1 MIKFAN
7 CLITGD
13 EKDSSIKSSRM
24 LSAKSTP
31 NFHHTHQFLSPENAE
46 PKLHPNPTYAGSL
59 SANASSSDLSRE
71 KMAKVDDFTNVL
83 MKMSAILCMC
93 SLMYKHL
100 IAIDW
105 NKVQNL
111 SCCMHMKNT
120 VLILLYRM
128 LTVGTKVKCI
138 SVKKKNE
145 HTCISLLSVKSTQP
159 HFLTKKF
166 RNTLKK
172 PLSK

>member
-1 MIKFAN
+1 
-7 CLITGD
+7 
-13 EKDSSIKSSRM
+13 
-24 LSAKSTP
+24 
-31 NFHHTHQFLSPENAE
+31 
-46 PKLHPNPTYAGSL
+46 
-59 SANASSSDLSRE
+59 
-71 KMAKVDDFTNVL
+71 
-83 MKMSAILCMC
+83 MC

-111 SCCMHMKNT
+111 PCCMHMKNT
-120 VLILLYRM
+120 N
-128 LTVGTKVKCI
+128 LTLPNVNCWYKSEVYF
-138 SVKKKNE
+138 SKKKNE

>member
-105 NKVQNL
+105 NKVHENL

-138 SVKKKNE
+138 SVKKKKWTYMYFTTE
-145 HTCISLLSVKSTQP
+145 C
-159 HFLTKKF
+159 KKYPATF
-166 RNTLKK
+166 FNQQVQKHCKK
-172 PLSK
+172 TTF

>member
-111 SCCMHMKNT
+111 SCCMHTKNT

-138 SVKKKNE
+138 SVKKKMNI
-145 HTCISLLSVKSTQP
+145 HVF
-159 HFLTKKF
+159 HYWV
-166 RNTLKK
+166 
-172 PLSK
+172 

>member
-1 MIKFAN
+1 MIKFAS

-71 KMAKVDDFTNVL
+71 KMAKVDDFTNVP

-111 SCCMHMKNT
+111 SCCMHMKN
-120 VLILLYRM
+120 IN
-128 LTVGTKVKCI
+128 LTLPIVNCWYKSEVYF
-138 SVKKKNE
+138 SKKKNE